1 MFRRKGL
8 FAVAVFTACMFCG
21 CVDEDKQEYSF
32 EIEMSDSNVYS
43 ETVKGVNVKI
53 APKTVVI
60 GGEILLDAIH
70 DDGDIVDVIIFSKSL
85 AYRDTITTP
94 YHGKMSMN
102 VVGVHDISFEVDGE
116 EVKIPAAITVIE

>member
-1 MFRRKGL
+1 MFRRKSL
-8 FAVAVFTACMFCG
+8 FVAAVLVASMFCG
-21 CVDEDKQEYSF
+21 CVDEDKHEYSF
-32 EIEMSDSNVYS
+32 EIEIPDPTVYS

-53 APKTVVI
+53 TPKTVVV

-70 DDGDIVDVIIFSKSL
+70 EDGDVVDVIIISESL
-85 AYRDTITTP
+85 AYRDTISTP
-94 YHGKMSMN
+94 YRGKMSMN